1 MITLTKTVSTTVS
14 TTTPKTALKTASAKP
29 PLRISSRAGA
39 IALVALL
46 ASPLAWSH
54 GDVTPQAVDIKGLEL
69 LGDEWLEENP
79 YREDHPQH
87 ELAVDI
93 GARAYNSNCAACHG
107 LEAKSGGIAPD
118 LRELENGAW
127 GDEWFKE
134 LVTNGAERN
143 GRVLMPRMSDYV
155 SQEGLWAIRTWL
167 ETVSMETTGQ

>member
-1 MITLTKTVSTTVS
+1 MTIT
-14 TTTPKTALKTASAKP
+14 KTALKETVLAKTISATLP
-29 PLRISSRAGA
+29 VRLRGQVGA
-39 IALVALL
+39 IAVAALL

-54 GDVTPQAVDIKGLEL
+54 GSVTPQAVDIKDLER
-69 LGDEWLEENP
+69 LGDEWREENP
-79 YREDHPQH
+79 YRDHPQQ
-87 ELAVDI
+87 ELAIDI

-118 LRELENGAW
+118 LRELENGPW

-134 LVTNGAERN
+134 LVTNGSERN

>member
-1 MITLTKTVSTTVS
+1 MTITKTVLKETVLA
-14 TTTPKTALKTASAKP
+14 KTIAATF
-29 PLRISSRAGA
+29 PLRLSSQVGA
-39 IALVALL
+39 IAVAALL

-54 GDVTPQAVDIKGLEL
+54 GSVTPQAVDIKDLER
-69 LGDEWLEENP
+69 LGDEWREENP
-79 YREDHPQH
+79 YRDHPQQ
-87 ELAVDI
+87 ELAIDI

-134 LVTNGAERN
+134 LVTNGSERN

>member
-1 MITLTKTVSTTVS
+1 MTIT
-14 TTTPKTALKTASAKP
+14 KTALKETVLAKTISATLP
-29 PLRISSRAGA
+29 VRLSSQVCA
-39 IALVALL
+39 IAVAALL

-54 GDVTPQAVDIKGLEL
+54 GSVTPQAVDIKDLER
-69 LGDEWLEENP
+69 LGDEWREENP
-79 YREDHPQH
+79 YRDHPQQ
-87 ELAVDI
+87 ELAIDI

-118 LRELENGAW
+118 LRELENGPW

-134 LVTNGAERN
+134 LVTNGSERN